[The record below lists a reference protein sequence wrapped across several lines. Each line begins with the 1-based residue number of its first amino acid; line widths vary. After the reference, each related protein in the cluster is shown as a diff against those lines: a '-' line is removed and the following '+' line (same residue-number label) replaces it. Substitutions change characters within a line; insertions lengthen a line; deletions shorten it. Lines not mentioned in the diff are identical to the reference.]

1 MSIAIKMEVTRVV
14 KLHDG
19 VLMRAGLKLGGSKGR
34 GDLILPVEEPREVRF
49 LNLFLDGKDVVFIR
63 QIDFQVS
70 CSQLVLEVIEIACEG
85 LVSGCA
91 VPLKGLVDLL
101 EECVV
106 LEVSVGDHL
115 DDVGRGGVLV
125 EQVNESDVFLGIDGC
140 SNFFD
145 VVPSSLDHG
154 LSSCERVVGIKL
166 LDPLSELG

>member
-1 MSIAIKMEVTRVV
+1 MSIAIKMEVARVV

-19 VLMRAGLKLGGSKGR
+19 VHMRAGLKLGGGKGGR
-34 GDLILPVEEPREVRF
+34 DLILIVEEPGEVGF

-70 CSQLVLEVIEIACEG
+70 CCQLFLEIIEIACKG
-85 LVSGCA
+85 FVSGCA

-106 LEVSVGDHL
+106 LEVGVGDHL
-115 DDVGRGGVLV
+115 DDVGRGGILV
-125 EQVNESDVFLGIDGC
+125 EQVYESDVFLGIDGC
-140 SNFFD
+140 CNLFD

-154 LSSCERVVGIKL
+154 LSSCEGVVSIES